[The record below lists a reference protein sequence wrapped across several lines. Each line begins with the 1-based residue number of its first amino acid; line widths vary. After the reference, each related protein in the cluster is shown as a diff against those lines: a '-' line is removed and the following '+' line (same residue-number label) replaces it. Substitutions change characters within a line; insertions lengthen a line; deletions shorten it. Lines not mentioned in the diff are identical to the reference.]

1 MGKKYIFI
9 AVLLSFSILSAAQIP
24 VLGVEKNIFKMD
36 SVFEKEAVSKGYYR
50 SFNRWIR
57 QADFDNDGLLDY
69 LLQPYQN
76 INRGGVISVFYNKST
91 PTKSEFKNTNKAN
104 LYSEGDPGLFDVG
117 DVDGDNRPDI
127 LLPTQNYHGKPENK
141 KAEWYTNNPE
151 HTFDKLFLNKG
162 DNFKRVLFPNNYNT
176 ESGRLLNINN
186 TPQKEIIISN
196 YDKPKNT
203 DPNHQDPNLL
213 YKYGLINEELYRGTT
228 LMGTDL
234 DLLSRAV
241 QSDEKGGKVFF
252 AIEKRLTNFKDSIFI
267 VSFNK
272 GDSLSLISK
281 HDTVA
286 IITSEKKQKGDYFY
300 NYLPVI
306 DFGIHVVDM
315 DNDGIYE
322 VVTQE
327 FTQIKDLTGKSV
339 ELDLGLSHTRI
350 QVYNKNGNESN
361 QWLDSALQYDPV
373 RIAHGNGIKVE
384 DLNNDGLVDILPV
397 NGWGWWGWDNGDT
410 TIKKE
415 LLNKRVLLNTG
426 KKIQSFKLDFKNDSD
441 FQALKMGWFFY
452 PIYNTSEKSA
462 NILFLSEG
470 SETTF
475 SNWDNTNGI
484 AKIDLSQFQFPCDV
498 YKPEINFQGSLA
510 IPYGA
515 DSTIITIDSVAGINT
530 RWYKNNKVVSYSNTI
545 KIKEI
550 GEYKIVRTN
559 LGGCINEKVIII
571 IKAPQVIVKT
581 KSIKFNFSIP
591 DVGVETSNGQG
602 LGGALNEATSGA
614 LLYSIKGKENIIIIP
629 SYSSKPLSPLHFI
642 NGTNG
647 WEFKKYY
654 TNVTMGNARNYVFID
669 SSTIAYA
676 DHGLE
681 NGNPWP
687 YGDIYTVKNENDTLN
702 WKKISKYKSF
712 YHSVATGDLN
722 NDGLYDLIGLHMG
735 SYDPWIGIN
744 NLHPYLQNKDSSFS
758 DGKTILENATF
769 PGENTGAG
777 AVLIAD
783 IMGDKTPEIIKS
795 QYGGDPS
802 NPYAYSIFGFDPV
815 TKSYKFLKKPK
826 NKGVFSESKQG
837 STSIKVADFNK
848 DGKIDMAIA
857 SEGYPSTRIQI
868 WQGLGDGEFE
878 PGQILSYH
886 DTATGY
892 PDSSNTFRE
901 FEIADVDND
910 GWLDILVHPFHFGN
924 KFRIN
929 PGPKNPN
936 PKNGGW
942 VGSGVYIQNSIWK
955 NQNGTFYTL
964 PDNLA
969 VLGTYPGFMKG
980 FYVNSKLKFF
990 GFEQDQDNQNLHSA
1004 KLHEYTVTFCN
1015 NLIKPTLQTTT
1026 GTKIFSYCEGDTLKL
1041 SAASNIN
1048 KGDTLK
1054 WYLDNKLVG
1063 NYNTNGISTAFNF
1076 IDSGKLY
1083 VIKTDSLG
1091 CKISSDTVALIKN
1104 PIPPAPQLFRD
1115 SANNLVSNY
1124 ATNIWALNGTPLQQY
1139 NWPGTNVKLIKP
1151 ASSGNYTVS
1160 TVLKGCFSLKSSY
1173 YYLVTDIINL
1183 SKDEFIKLAPNPFVN
1198 QLNFDFVVKGYQKL
1212 NIEVYDV
1219 ATGSKVANQQN
1230 ITAGTQIQL
1239 SQLARGTYIIRVT
1252 SNDNKIAQQF
1262 KMVKL

>member
-1 MGKKYIFI
+1 MGKKFIFT
-9 AVLLSFSILSAAQIP
+9 AVFISFSILGVAQIP

-76 INRGGVISVFYNKST
+76 INRGGVISVYYNKST
-91 PTKSEFKNTNKAN
+91 ATKTEFKNTNKAN

-117 DVDGDNRPDI
+117 DVDGDNRADI

-141 KAEWYTNNPE
+141 QAEWYTNNPE

-162 DNFKRVLFPNNYNT
+162 DYFKRVLFPNNYNT

-196 YDKPKNT
+196 YDKPQNT

-228 LMGTDL
+228 LRGTDL

-267 VSFNK
+267 ISFNK

-350 QVYNKNGNESN
+350 QVYNKNGNISN

-426 KKIQSFKLDFKNDSD
+426 KKIQGFKLDFKNDSD

-470 SETTF
+470 GETTF

-498 YKPEINFQGSLA
+498 YKPDINFQGSLA

-515 DSTIITIDSVAGINT
+515 DSTIITIDSIPGIST
-530 RWYKNNKVVSYSNTI
+530 IWYKNNKVVSYSNII

-550 GEYKIVRTN
+550 GEYKIIRTN
-559 LGGCINEKVIII
+559 LGGCINEKLITI
-571 IKAPQVIVKT
+571 IKGPQVTVKT
-581 KSIKFNFSIP
+581 KTIKFNFSIP

-614 LLYSIKGKENIIIIP
+614 VLYSIKGKENIIVIP

-642 NGTNG
+642 NGANG

-669 SSTIAYA
+669 STTIAYA

-687 YGDIYTVKNENDTLN
+687 YGDIYTVKNESDTLN

-744 NLHPYLQNKDSSFS
+744 NLHPYIQNKDSSFS
-758 DGKTILENATF
+758 DGKTILENTTF

-777 AVLIAD
+777 SVLIAD
-783 IMGDKTPEIIKS
+783 IMGDKTPEIIKA
-795 QYGGDPS
+795 QYGGDPTS
-802 NPYAYSIFGFDPV
+802 PYGYSIFGFDQT

-857 SEGYPSTRIQI
+857 SEGFPSTRIQI

-901 FEIADVDND
+901 FEIADIDND

-955 NQNGTFYTL
+955 NQNGTFYTI

-980 FYVNSKLKFF
+980 FYVNNKLKFF

-1015 NLIKPTLQTTT
+1015 NLVKPTFNTS
-1026 GTKIFSYCEGDTLKL
+1026 KYSFCSGDSIKL
-1041 SAASNIN
+1041 TISNIN
-1048 KGDTLK
+1048 KGDSLK
-1054 WYLDNKLVG
+1054 WYYGNKSDL
-1063 NYNTNGISTAFNF
+1063 TNPSNKTFTDST
-1076 IDSGKLY
+1076 KLF
-1083 VIKTDSLG
+1083 VTRTDSLG
-1091 CKISSDTVALIKN
+1091 CVISSDTVQLKKLA
-1104 PIPPAPQLFRD
+1104 IPSAPSLSRD
-1115 SANNLVSNY
+1115 TANFLLSG
-1124 ATNIWALNGTPLQQY
+1124 A
-1139 NWPGTNVKLIKP
+1139 PGTTWYKDGSAITDTSQKYKP
-1151 ASSGNYTVS
+1151 TTAGSYTAK
-1160 TVLKGCFSLKSSY
+1160 TTTNGCTSVMSAAY

-1198 QLNFDFVVKGYQKL
+1198 QLNFDFIVKGYQKL

-1219 ATGSKVANQQN
+1219 ATGSRVATQQN
-1230 ITAGTQIQL
+1230 ITAGTKIQL
-1239 SQLARGTYIIRVT
+1239 GQLARGTYIVRVT
-1252 SNDNKIAQQF
+1252 SNDNKITQQF